1 MIRHF
6 TCFFIILLSVSR
18 VFAQNTAITI
28 SELRSAC
35 LRTAHS
41 IPVKLTG
48 SFQAGNQFWV
58 QIKTSAE
65 SGSFT
70 QYAATLKNGAI
81 EVSFSDSAL
90 TSHPQLWLRIAA
102 TAPAVTSNWQENFH
116 VHGKGLVMISSLA
129 SDTLNK
135 YEDHRFQIQTIS
147 SSDGFGLLS
156 DSSRISVYASYGPG
170 MPEQKDSRMVE
181 RTTNFTVA
189 RAENYCG
196 AMQTSGVARA
206 VVNAVSLITASVS
219 PSTVCP
225 GNNVS
230 VHFSSDGPLP
240 AGAAGW
246 KVRLKEAIYTGE
258 DKPGGRTM
266 ELPAKRTSENTL
278 EVAVPAGFVPEYNT
292 PLNIRVIT
300 PDAKIVGGR
309 GKVFLQVQL
318 PPQISFAKAAYTVAF
333 GEATLL
339 ELQNGGAGNYR
350 VKLSD
355 GRDYFNGASTEF
367 DESNP
372 LYKKPAQTTTYSI
385 SSVSSA
391 CGVSTPSPAPS
402 ATVTVL
408 PGIILDDLDPAKPF
422 CEQQT
427 ARLHFVSNV
436 PIPASSTLSMEI
448 SHENGEVKTV
458 SVIREGDYVSFKIP
472 VFANYTTQYPRVR
485 ARFKFRLVSSAPAVR
500 SLAVGDISIQSKP
513 QLIYPTDVN
522 DFVFDTPTNT
532 RIYMEISGG
541 GPYDVVTSSGIQ
553 LPPRP
558 AESLFYEALFVKQSM
573 DFGIKSVRNACFTT
587 TDLPKAKL
595 TVKNPTSPKPFISV
609 LPVAFSGCHRDSL
622 ELDIQ
627 TAGTFGEG
635 NVFRVQIVK
644 GDNCCN
650 YETIATVTRG
660 GRVKLKIPGDDTRG
674 TSGDGTE
681 NFGLRVASTQP
692 EVIGSEFFPYLRY
705 PLFDMSIDF
714 VNRATNQPDF
724 TSNGDFYIHFNSKG
738 GSIDTLVY
746 SNGQQDYTLTGL
758 NGGMSPFKIRPKVG
772 ENTFTI
778 KSVSTA
784 CGRQQVN
791 VSKTMT
797 VIPYRIVMTE
807 TFTDVTLCPGAN
819 VSVPFVI
826 QDGDAS
832 GAVYSWQVR
841 KENDSAFQTIFT
853 GSDNNRLSGVIPST
867 LGPGKY
873 ISRISSQQGPLS
885 NEVAVTIG
893 QLPAASLTFPNHPN
907 ENPIILDGSK
917 QLLFRIDYTGSFP
930 ITTVNQYNEKQSK
943 YQTPEEFSHSPSGR
957 TTFQI
962 KSVSNACGF
971 GPPSQAV
978 VVSPKPALT
987 MSMVVVGTV
996 CAGGKSLDIIY
1007 NLTGDY
1013 DLSDSFIRF
1022 ELENQLTKQKY
1033 LLDSTKLASGQRAF
1047 DIPKGI
1053 AAGEYN
1059 MIVNVPKYGLKQQLS
1074 MYVHT
1079 VVDATLF
1086 GDMTVV
1092 AGDTAGLGIRINNM
1106 DFYERIEYV
1115 LSDGSKGSF
1124 IAPDGYILVNPSK
1137 TTTYKITSITN
1148 QCGAGT
1154 FSGSSVVSVQPRSER
1169 NISVANWWSPAS
1181 TAFCSM
1187 DTIHVAYRTSGSF
1200 SATNRFTVQV
1210 SDVNGQ
1216 NFRNITTI
1224 GNTTPLA
1231 AVIPGDLPRGRGY
1244 RLRVTASDPGTSAS
1258 TYAEPLFLRQRAKA
1272 RFGASSIPFH
1282 NNLLVR
1288 LPLEFEGDSPWHY
1301 SVGTTTAFPTRETG
1315 NSPDTM
1321 IVQRTGATV
1330 YRLLG
1335 VWNVCGAGTVEEPS
1349 TLRFEEIL
1357 ASENPLP
1364 NFEVRLSPNPFG
1376 DVIRLDFQ
1384 HAAKRTIRV
1393 YTSSGALMQKKSI
1406 TAKAH
1411 EVQASQWPSGIY
1423 ILTVE
1428 EQKRERSFRVFKP

>member
-1 MIRHF
+1 MIRYF
-6 TCFFIILLSVSR
+6 TCFFIALLALSR
-18 VFAQNTAITI
+18 VFAQNASITI
-28 SELRSAC
+28 SELKPAC
-35 LRTAHS
+35 LRTAHR
-41 IPVKLTG
+41 IPVSLTG

-58 QIKTSAE
+58 QVKTSAE
-65 SGSFT
+65 SGSYT

-102 TAPAVTSNWQENFH
+102 TAPAITSNWQNDFH
-116 VHGKGLVMISSLA
+116 VHGKGVVMISSLL

-135 YEDHRFQIQTIS
+135 YEDHRFQIRTIS
-147 SSDGFGLLS
+147 SSDGFGVLN
-156 DSSRISVYASYGPG
+156 DSSRIRVYASLGPG
-170 MPEQKDSRMVE
+170 MPEQNDSKMVE

-206 VVNAVSLITASVS
+206 VVNAVSLVTTSVS

-225 GNNVS
+225 GNNIS
-230 VHFSSDGPLP
+230 VHFSGDGALP
-240 AGAAGW
+240 AGAVGW

-266 ELPAKRTSENTL
+266 ELSAKRTSENTL
-278 EVAVPAGFVPEYNT
+278 EVTMPSGFVPEFNT

-300 PDAKIVGGR
+300 PDSKIVGGR
-309 GKVFLQVQL
+309 GKVFLQVQM
-318 PPQISFAKAAYTVAF
+318 PPQISFGKAAYTVAF

-372 LYKKPAQTTTYSI
+372 LYKKPAQTTIYSI
-385 SSVSSA
+385 RSVSSG
-391 CGVSTPSPAPS
+391 CGVYTPSPAPS

-408 PGIILDDLDPAKPF
+408 PGMILDDLDPAKPF

-448 SHENGEVKTV
+448 RHENGEVKTV
-458 SVIREGDYVSFKIP
+458 PVTRDGDYVSFKIP
-472 VFANYTTQYPRVR
+472 VFANYTTEYPRVR
-485 ARFKFRLVSSAPAVR
+485 ATFKFRLVSSAPAVR
-500 SLAVGDISIQSKP
+500 SLDVSNISIQSKP
-513 QLIYPTDVN
+513 QLTYPTDVN
-522 DFVFDTPTNT
+522 EFVYDMPTNT
-532 RIYMEISGG
+532 RIYMEMSGG

-553 LPPRP
+553 LSPRP
-558 AESLFYEALFVKQSM
+558 AEALFYEALFVKQTM
-573 DFGIKSVRNACFTT
+573 DFGIKSVRNACFAT

-595 TVKNPTSPKPFISV
+595 TVKNPTSTKPFISV
-609 LPVAFSGCHRDSL
+609 LPIAFSGCHRDNL

-635 NVFRVQIVK
+635 NVFRIQIVK

-660 GRVKLKIPGDDTRG
+660 GRIKLKIPGDDTRG
-674 TSGDGTE
+674 TSGGGTE
-681 NFGLRVASTQP
+681 NFGLRVASTLP
-692 EVIGSEFFPYLRY
+692 EVISSEFFPSLSY
-705 PLFDMSIDF
+705 PLFDMSVNF

-746 SNGQQDYTLTGL
+746 SDGRQNYTLTGL
-758 NGGMSPFKIRPKVG
+758 KGGMSPFKIRPKVG
-772 ENTFTI
+772 ENIFTI
-778 KSVSTA
+778 KSVTTA
-784 CGRQQVN
+784 CGRQEVN
-791 VSKTMT
+791 VSKSMT

-841 KENDSAFQTIFT
+841 RENESAYQTIST
-853 GSDNNRLSGVIPST
+853 GSDNNRITGVIPAT

-873 ISRISSQQGPLS
+873 ISRISSQQGPVS
-885 NEVAVTIG
+885 NEVPVLIW
-893 QLPAASLTFPNHPN
+893 QLPTASLTFPNHPN

-917 QLLFRIDYTGSFP
+917 ELLFRIDYSGSFP
-930 ITTVNQYNEKQSK
+930 ITTVNQYNEKQGK

-1022 ELENQLTKQKY
+1022 ELENQSTKRKY
-1033 LLDSTKLASGQRAF
+1033 LLDSTKVASGRRAF
-1047 DIPKGI
+1047 NIPKGI
-1053 AAGEYN
+1053 AAGDYN
-1059 MIVNVPKYGLKQQLS
+1059 IIVNVPKYGLKQQLG
-1074 MYVHT
+1074 MYIHT

-1092 AGDTAGLGIRINNM
+1092 AGDTAGLGVRINNM
-1106 DFYERIEYV
+1106 DFYEPIEYV

-1124 IAPDGYILVNPSK
+1124 IAPEGYIRVNPSK
-1137 TTTYKITSITN
+1137 TTTYELASITN

-1154 FSGSSVVSVQPRSER
+1154 FSGSAVVTVQPRSER
-1169 NISVANWWSPAS
+1169 SISVANWWSPGS
-1181 TAFCSM
+1181 SAFCSM
-1187 DTIHVAYRTSGSF
+1187 DTIRVEYRSSGIF

-1224 GNTTPLA
+1224 GNATPLT

-1244 RLRVTASDPGTSAS
+1244 RLRVLASDPGTSAS

-1282 NNLLVR
+1282 SNLFVR
-1288 LPLEFEGDSPWHY
+1288 LPLEFEGDSPWRY
-1301 SVGTTTAFPTRETG
+1301 SVGITTAFPTRETS
-1315 NSPDTM
+1315 NALDTM
-1321 IVQRTGATV
+1321 IVQNTGGAV
-1330 YRLLG
+1330 YSLLG
-1335 VWNVCGAGTVEEPS
+1335 VWNVCGAGIVEEPAI
-1349 TLRFEEIL
+1349 LRFEEIL

-1364 NFEVRLSPNPFG
+1364 AFEVTLSPNPFS
-1376 DVIRLDFQ
+1376 DVIKLDFQ
-1384 HAAKRTIRV
+1384 HAAKRTIRI
-1393 YTSSGALMQKKSI
+1393 YTTSGALLQKKSI
-1406 TAKAH
+1406 TTKALDV
-1411 EVQASQWPSGIY
+1411 EASQWPSGIY

-1428 EQKRERSFRVFKP
+1428 EQKQERSFRVFKN